1 MIRSSVARL
10 IRIAAVGSLAA
21 SVLSSCR
28 GAASDAAIAN
38 GDDPLAALTVDV
50 ESTRYTTRYWST
62 QADSN
67 PTLWSKAQAY
77 CEQQRAASSGQKVN
91 CGAVLAA
98 KFERGGRS
106 SAPVRARRDPQR
118 MGF

>member
-1 MIRSSVARL
+1 MRSFVCLARGALVAT
-10 IRIAAVGSLAA
+10 LAA
-21 SVLSSCR
+21 AALNSCR
-28 GAASDAAIAN
+28 GAGDAAVAN

-50 ESTRYTTRYWST
+50 ESTRYTTRYWAT

-67 PTLWSKAQAY
+67 PALWSKAQAY

-106 SAPVRARRDPQR
+106 AAPARPRQDPQR

>member
-1 MIRSSVARL
+1 MRRSLISRARGSAVAT
-10 IRIAAVGSLAA
+10 LAA
-21 SVLSSCR
+21 LALTSCR
-28 GAASDAAIAN
+28 GAGDAAIAN
-38 GDDPLAALTVDV
+38 GDDPLAALTVDI
-50 ESTRYTTRYWST
+50 ESTRYTTRYWAT

-106 SAPVRARRDPQR
+106 STPVRPRQDPQR

>member
-1 MIRSSVARL
+1 MMRSLVCLARG
-10 IRIAAVGSLAA
+10 AAVATLAA
-21 SVLSSCR
+21 MVLSSCR
-28 GAASDAAIAN
+28 GAASDAAVAN
-38 GDDPLAALTVDV
+38 GDDPLAALTVDI

-91 CGAVLAA
+91 CGAVLSA

-106 SAPVRARRDPQR
+106 STPARPRRDPQA

>member
-1 MIRSSVARL
+1 MTRSLVCLVRG
-10 IRIAAVGSLAA
+10 AAAATLAA

-28 GAASDAAIAN
+28 GAGGAAIAN

-50 ESTRYTTRYWST
+50 ESTRYTTRYWAT

-67 PTLWSKAQAY
+67 PALWSKAQAY

-91 CGAVLAA
+91 CGAVLSA

-106 SAPVRARRDPQR
+106 STPARPRRDPQA

>member
-1 MIRSSVARL
+1 MMRSLVCLARGAA
-10 IRIAAVGSLAA
+10 IAALAA
-21 SVLSSCR
+21 AVLSSCR
-28 GAASDAAIAN
+28 GAAGDAAIAN
-38 GDDPLAALTVDV
+38 GDDPLAALTVDI

-106 SAPVRARRDPQR
+106 SAPVRSRRDPQR
-118 MGF
+118 MGL

>member
-1 MIRSSVARL
+1 MTRSLVSVARG
-10 IRIAAVGSLAA
+10 AALATLAA
-21 SVLSSCR
+21 LVLSSCR
-28 GAASDAAIAN
+28 GAGDAAIAN

-91 CGAVLAA
+91 CGAVLSA

-106 SAPVRARRDPQR
+106 SAPARPRRDPQA